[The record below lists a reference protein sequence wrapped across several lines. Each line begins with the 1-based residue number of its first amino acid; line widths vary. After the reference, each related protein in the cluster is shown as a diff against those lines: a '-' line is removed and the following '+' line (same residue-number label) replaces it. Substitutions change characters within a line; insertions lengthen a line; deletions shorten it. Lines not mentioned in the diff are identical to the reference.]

1 MYIFIQ
7 NLMIWFKWY
16 VFKCITNVKIYI
28 SKFIYRICLICI
40 LSIILNNVEFEIFK
54 KNNLKE
60 IIIFY
65 DILFSIISNLLLLF
79 IEINWS
85 FNDTN
90 NDNSISLPIFYYVI
104 YDITLLLINKI
115 NIIKLGWYIISVYR

>member
-1 MYIFIQ
+1 M
-7 NLMIWFKWY
+7 
-16 VFKCITNVKIYI
+16 
-28 SKFIYRICLICI
+28 
-40 LSIILNNVEFEIFK
+40 LSLRYLK

-65 DILFSIISNLLLLF
+65 NILFSIISNLLLLF

-104 YDITLLLINKI
+104 YNITLLLINKI
-115 NIIKLGWYIISVYR
+115 NIIKLEWYIISVYR